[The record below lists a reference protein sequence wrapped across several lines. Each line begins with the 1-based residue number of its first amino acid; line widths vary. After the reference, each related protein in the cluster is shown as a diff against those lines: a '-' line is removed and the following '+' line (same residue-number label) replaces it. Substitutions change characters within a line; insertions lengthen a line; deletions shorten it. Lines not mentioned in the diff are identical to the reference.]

1 MLGSPIWFR
10 RHFPPHSCDE
20 VTIGRAHRGIPPPAA
35 RRGARTRQP
44 TGFSTGARHGGQPP
58 KRNTG
63 PRITYAAPL
72 AARHGRSPHAICH
85 AWDHTPPNHPPRLK
99 KSRSG
104 AISAAGDLG
113 CSPQCAKRAAL
124 ASESAP
130 HTHPSRRLRRRPART
145 AAAALRHR
153 PRSRSGSGRPH
164 ARKLSATGS
173 RGSRHGPPARSVAAK
188 APKRLLTDAKGRAP
202 WHPLAPPPVRP
213 LYFLALETS
222 PAASARRDRPRVAPR
237 SPPPRSKPHP
247 RGGGLAKFGASNHL
261 LRRGPKAAPGG
272 LFLRGHAAPAPPAP
286 RRAPRPRPGRDLSS
300 FDFERG
306 GGGAP
311 QAQIARRRAA
321 PSAPP

>member
-130 HTHPSRRLRRRPART
+130 PHKPVAALTAQARQDRRRRTSASPEIAVRIRPTTRSETFSHRVEGEPARAAGTVGRGQSPKTTAHRREGSRSLAPLGAAAGATPLFSRPRDIARRVGSARSPSRRPEIAPTPLQTPSPRRRAGKIWRLEPPSTPWAKSGPRRPIFEGARRAARRLRRAARHDRGQ
-145 AAAALRHR
+145 AA
-153 PRSRSGSGRPH
+153 
-164 ARKLSATGS
+164 T
-173 RGSRHGPPARSVAAK
+173 
-188 APKRLLTDAKGRAP
+188 
-202 WHPLAPPPVRP
+202 
-213 LYFLALETS
+213 
-222 PAASARRDRPRVAPR
+222 
-237 SPPPRSKPHP
+237 
-247 RGGGLAKFGASNHL
+247 
-261 LRRGPKAAPGG
+261 
-272 LFLRGHAAPAPPAP
+272 
-286 RRAPRPRPGRDLSS
+286 
-300 FDFERG
+300 
-306 GGGAP
+306 
-311 QAQIARRRAA
+311 
-321 PSAPP
+321 